1 MLHHAL
7 NLHVL
12 WRTGVTL
19 LRLGLGGLFIAAGL
33 AKIQQ
38 PYDFLGAVYDY
49 ELLGP
54 RTGLWLASILPWL
67 EVGVGLSLVSGV
79 WQTGGAL
86 LAVVL
91 FSVFTVA
98 QASAAAEG
106 LKIPCGCA
114 AGNAPVY
121 TSYWKVA
128 ESAAMLGG
136 ACLLLLGSLA
146 LDCAPPAVPLD
157 QAGHVPSGNKHNP
170 SSLAP

>member
-1 MLHHAL
+1 MLHHTW
-7 NLHVL
+7 NLHAL

-49 ELLGP
+49 ELAGP
-54 RTGLWLASILPWL
+54 RTGLWIASILPWL

-128 ESAAMLGG
+128 ESAAMLVG
-136 ACLLLLGSLA
+136 ACLVLVGSLA
-146 LDCAPPAVPLD
+146 LDLARASGPAEQHGD
-157 QAGHVPSGNKHNP
+157 VPSSSKYNP
-170 SSLAP
+170 ASLAP